1 MKYIFKIVTYNN
13 FIKLILTFNSNMDDG
28 DDNQNNNQPDDQQQP
43 DEGDMG
49 QDQMDSQIDNL
60 GESQQIEGQEMED
73 MN

>member
-1 MKYIFKIVTYNN
+1 
-13 FIKLILTFNSNMDDG
+13 MDDG